1 MAEETSNNTK
11 VTIDKQEEDK
21 NKDKEIKNNNPQ
33 EEKKDTSTQ
42 ATQSAQQA
50 TQLGEGA
57 GWNDIT
63 TNIMQSIGLSD
74 LQSII
79 GDSEAIKAR
88 QHLLDPTK
96 YEREIKTSNPGKMP
110 NNEDA
115 YPIDLKIEELEFHKP
130 NIKLYKETTHIHGKD
145 AMIAAMKVSDKAE
158 KRIVKLE
165 NMVATLFRWFGRLG
179 SRVVVNCQYYGGTQ
193 PGQKYKSI
201 RCLADDRINDGQEI
215 QIDQCLYC
223 TRFEP
228 IAGYN
233 LFIKN
238 IFKPNI
244 VQVY

>member
-1 MAEETSNNTK
+1 MAEEISNNTK
-11 VTIDKQEEDK
+11 VTIDKKEEDK
-21 NKDKEIKNNNPQ
+21 NKEKEKQNNQQ

-42 ATQSAQQA
+42 ATQGAQQA

-96 YEREIKTSNPGKMP
+96 YEREIKSSNPGKMP

-130 NIKLYKETTHIHGKD
+130 NVKPYKETTHIHGKD
-145 AMIAAMKVSDKAE
+145 AMIVAMRVGDKAE

-165 NMVATLFRWFGRLG
+165 NMVATLFRWIGRLG
-179 SRVVVNCQYYGGTQ
+179 ARVPINCVYYGGTQ
-193 PGQKYKSI
+193 PG
-201 RCLADDRINDGQEI
+201 
-215 QIDQCLYC
+215 
-223 TRFEP
+223 
-228 IAGYN
+228 
-233 LFIKN
+233 
-238 IFKPNI
+238 
-244 VQVY
+244 